1 MAISM
6 GGDGGVEEKPMSDIN
21 TTPLVDVMLVLLIVF
36 LIAIP
41 VTLQS
46 VKMDLPVVKY
56 EPVKAKRENILLSVT
71 TTDPAGREPGT
82 DGFEGANA
90 GGECRI
96 YAGTT
101 PISSDELQAFAKK
114 HMEDQIE
121 LLGGMEALQSGDVKP
136 EDLPEA
142 HIRGDVNTPYRC
154 IGGAIFT
161 MQRAGFLRIG
171 FVSSPMELL
180 SSAR

>member
-1 MAISM
+1 MAIST
-6 GGDGGVEEKPMSDIN
+6 GGGGAEPKPMSDIN

-41 VTLQS
+41 VAIQT
-46 VKMDLPVVKY
+46 VKMELPVVAY
-56 EPVKAKRENILLSVT
+56 EPVKAKRENVLLSVT
-71 TTDPAGREPGT
+71 TTDASGNEPGM
-82 DGFEGANA
+82 DAYQGANP

-96 YAGTT
+96 YWNTT
-101 PISSDELQAFAKK
+101 PISSEELEVRAREHFEK
-114 HMEDQIE
+114 E
-121 LLGGMEALQSGDVKP
+121 LEKLGGVAAIESGDVKA

-154 IGGAIFT
+154 IGGAIFN
-161 MQRAGFLRIG
+161 MQLAGFTRVG

>member
-1 MAISM
+1 MAISS
-6 GGDGGVEEKPMSDIN
+6 GGGGEEKPMSDIN

-41 VTLQS
+41 VAIQT
-46 VKMDLPVVKY
+46 VKMELPVVKY
-56 EPVKAKRENILLSVT
+56 EPVKAKRENILLSVV
-71 TTDPAGREPGT
+71 TTDAAGREPG
-82 DGFEGANA
+82 DPAYSGPSAA
-90 GGECRI
+90 GECRV
-96 YAGTT
+96 YMNTT
-101 PISSDELQAFAKK
+101 PISSDELLTKAQK

-121 LLGGMEALQSGDVKP
+121 ILGGVDALKSGEVKP

-161 MQRAGFLRIG
+161 MQMAGFLRIG

-180 SSAR
+180 SSN